1 MEVKVEKG
9 LVIRLSEE
17 IASSLGVKEGD
28 VGSVSVEGS
37 KLIIDFTRDPMKLAL
52 QGPKFASIRP
62 EEVEAISLEEQKRRI
77 ASSP

>member
-1 MEVKVEKG
+1 MEVRVEKG

-17 IASSLGVKEGD
+17 MAKSLGVKEGD

-37 KLIIDFTRDPMKLAL
+37 KLDFTRDPMKLAL